1 MASEKTPL
9 VSSTSSG
16 NGGGQPPILDGV
28 QKRSSVGDVSIDTTF
43 SRAEG
48 YEEVDNMPKGGV
60 AEEFYPRPVLERR
73 GNTDFPGR
81 EADGSNKKQHSMK
94 MPSLGGGGILDFI
107 GRDSWKQ
114 ISRRASGSGFSVAP
128 ASPTMEDEDI
138 NTGEIGTLLIK
149 RKVPIK
155 VEPKV
160 HFANERTFLGKQKQT
175 LYISIISICNCCT
188 R

>member
-16 NGGGQPPILDGV
+16 SEGGQLPTAYFLDGV
-28 QKRSSVGDVSIDTTF
+28 QKRSSVGDVSTF
-43 SRAEG
+43 SRADG
-48 YEEVDNMPKGGV
+48 YEEVDNMPKDGV

-73 GNTDFPGR
+73 GNTDFTGR

-114 ISRRASGSGFSVAP
+114 ISRRASGSGFSVASAP
-128 ASPTMEDEDI
+128 PTKDEDI
-138 NTGEIGTLLIK
+138 NTGEIGTLLIQ

-175 LYISIISICNCCT
+175 LYIYM
-188 R
+188 